1 MLLEG
6 EFCRQNKCL
15 EVLTGPG
22 RAPSHHLEMRIYL
35 STACVLQCL
44 GDYTYLQGKV
54 AEFWLQRS
62 FHEKDA
68 LRLAS
73 ASGTARLPFEVLV
86 AWWQSLPVMS

>member
-1 MLLEG
+1 
-6 EFCRQNKCL
+6 
-15 EVLTGPG
+15 
-22 RAPSHHLEMRIYL
+22 MRIYL

-86 AWWQSLPVMS
+86 AWWQSLPVMSQDTQLVRVKAGLRLWLPGPD